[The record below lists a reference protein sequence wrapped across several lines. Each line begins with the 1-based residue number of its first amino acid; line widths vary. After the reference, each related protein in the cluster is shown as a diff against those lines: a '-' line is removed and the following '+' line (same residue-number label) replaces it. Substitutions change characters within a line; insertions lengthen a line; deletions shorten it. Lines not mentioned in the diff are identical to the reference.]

1 MKQEPKP
8 KRQMAVSGMQIVYHP
23 SCTSN
28 RSTMV
33 WKQRSA
39 LDQTGRDGS
48 NENDRDEKEGLTT
61 WRHLPLKK

>member
-8 KRQMAVSGMQIVYHP
+8 KRQMAVSGVQIVYHP

-28 RSTMV
+28 RSTIM

-39 LDQTGRDGS
+39 LDQTGRD
-48 NENDRDEKEGLTT
+48 D
-61 WRHLPLKK
+61 PY